1 MTKPLDRLL
10 CLAGAAIL
18 GGVAAVMAWRIIG
31 HQATYLRSP
40 ALVLAIMALLFV
52 VGALAIHGWYHRF
65 IRGCSILMINTGIVF
80 ALAEGTCRV
89 AGIDFN
95 ELLGARTKNEAFPI
109 YFRLPSKPS
118 GEVYF
123 TRDGPAEWTGK
134 PLTTL
139 LKNHRSTDTAYTDEA
154 DVTIRYDKDGFRNP
168 TDLMDWDIALVGDS
182 FTESGYLPDEQIFTG
197 LLAAK
202 TGKRVKNLGVTNSG
216 TYSHTH
222 YLRSY
227 GVAPSCRKAVLAFFE
242 GNDLNDNVHEW
253 QNLEKLRKNGIR
265 PSHEIAY
272 EPSLIKTL
280 YHFARDFRKLRLWP
294 RSYANAYFKAA
305 NGQEIALSIAD
316 APPSSVGMTLEEK
329 ATLSESLAA
338 WATACQE
345 LKLEP
350 SLIYL
355 PCKRRVLHGHLRQ
368 GTDYPE
374 PDWQLGDLPAY
385 VAAEC
390 AKLHIKFIDSTP
402 PLTQKATE
410 GVLTYNT
417 IYDTHFNAEGH
428 RVIAELL
435 AEQLSTP

>member
-18 GGVAAVMAWRIIG
+18 GGAAAVMAWRIIG

-40 ALVLAIMALLFV
+40 ALALACVALLFA
-52 VGALAIHGWYHRF
+52 VGALVTQGWYHRF
-65 IRGCSILMINTGIVF
+65 IRGCSILMINTSIVF

-118 GEVYF
+118 GEVFF
-123 TRDGPAEWTGK
+123 TRDGPAEWSGK

-139 LKNHRSTDTAYTDEA
+139 LKNHRSTDIAYTDEA

-168 TDLMDWDIALVGDS
+168 ADLKDWDIALVGDS
-182 FTESGYLPDEQIFTG
+182 FTESGYLPEEQIFTG
-197 LLAAK
+197 LLASK
-202 TGKRVKNLGVTNSG
+202 TGQRVKNLGVTNSG
-216 TYSHTH
+216 NYSHTH
-222 YLRSY
+222 YLRNY

-242 GNDLNDNVHEW
+242 GNDLHDNVREH
-253 QNLEKLRKNGIR
+253 QDLEKLRSSGIR
-265 PSHEIAY
+265 PSHEIPY
-272 EPSLIKTL
+272 QPSLLKTL
-280 YHFARDFRKLRLWP
+280 YHFARDFRKLRLSP

-305 NGQEIALSIAD
+305 DGKEIALSIAD
-316 APPSSVGMTLEEK
+316 APPSSAGMTPEEK
-329 ATLSESLAA
+329 STLSESLAA
-338 WATACQE
+338 WAAACRE
-345 LKLEP
+345 LNMES
-350 SLIYL
+350 SLVYL

-368 GTDYPE
+368 GQDYPE
-374 PDWQLGDLPAY
+374 PNWQPGDLPAH
-385 VAAEC
+385 VQAEC
-390 AKLHIKFIDSTP
+390 AKHQIRFIDATP
-402 PLTQKATE
+402 QLTQKAAE
-410 GVLTYNT
+410 GVLTFNT

-435 AEQLSTP
+435 AQQLKP